1 MPPITM
7 TDAELSLRSPAKLN
21 LFLHVTGRRPDG
33 YHLLETVF
41 QLLDYGDDMHFHRR
55 DDSQITLQPE
65 LPGVPAEANLVV
77 RAARALQA
85 ETGDT
90 QGADIRLDKRIPMG
104 GGLGGGSSNAAT
116 TLRALNRLWQLG
128 LSVDRLAAIGLN
140 LGADVP
146 VFVRAETAYATGIGE
161 QLTPV
166 EMPAQVFAVF
176 TPTVAVPTAEIFR
189 HPALTRDTR
198 PCTIRA
204 LADRGWFEQTRNDC
218 EPLVRTLYPAV
229 NSLIERLQNLAPTRM
244 TGTGSSVFALA
255 RDETHAQHL
264 LDACAEL
271 APGFVARSKQRSAL
285 FDCV

>member
-1 MPPITM
+1 MPAPT
-7 TDAELSLRSPAKLN
+7 LQLPSPAKLN
-21 LFLHVTGRRPDG
+21 LFLHITGRRADG

-41 QLLDYGDDMHFHRR
+41 QLLDYGDGMTFTRR
-55 DDSQITLQPE
+55 EDGVIRLTPE
-65 LPGVPAEANLVV
+65 LPNVPTNSNLVV

-85 ETGDT
+85 ETGCRL
-90 QGADIRLDKRIPMG
+90 GAKISLHKRIPMG

-116 TLRALNRLWQLG
+116 TLRALNQLWQLG
-128 LSVDRLAAIGLN
+128 LSVDRLAAVGLT

-146 VFVRAETAYATGIGE
+146 VFVRAETAYATGVGE

-166 EMPAQVFAVF
+166 EMPAQWFAVF
-176 TPTVAVPTAEIFR
+176 TPAVAVSTAEIFQ
-189 HPALTRDTR
+189 HPALTRDTH

-229 NSLIERLQNLAPTRM
+229 DSLIERLQNLAPTRM

-255 RDETHAQHL
+255 RDETHAQQL
-264 LDACAEL
+264 LDACAHL

>member
-1 MPPITM
+1 MTAPIALT
-7 TDAELSLRSPAKLN
+7 LPSPAKLN
-21 LFLHVTGRRPDG
+21 LFLHITGRRADG

-41 QLLDYGDDMHFHRR
+41 QLLDYGDEMSFCRR
-55 DDSQITLQPE
+55 EDGVISLTPE
-65 LPGVPAEANLVV
+65 LPGVPSESNLVV

-85 ETGDT
+85 ETGCRL
-90 QGADIRLDKRIPMG
+90 GAAITLNKRIPMG

-128 LSVDRLAAIGLN
+128 LPVDQLAAIGLR

-146 VFVRAETAYATGIGE
+146 VFVRAETAYATGVGE

-166 EMPAQVFAVF
+166 EMPSQWFAVF
-176 TPTVAVPTAEIFR
+176 TPPVAVPTAEIFQ

-255 RDETHAQHL
+255 RDETHAQQL
-264 LDACAEL
+264 LDACAHL

>member
-1 MPPITM
+1 M
-7 TDAELSLRSPAKLN
+7 TVTSLSLPAPAKLN
-21 LFLHVTGRRPDG
+21 LFLHITGRRDDG

-41 QLLDYGDDMHFHRR
+41 QLLDYGDTMQFRRR
-55 DDSQITLQPE
+55 DDGVITLHPE
-65 LPGVPAEANLVV
+65 LAGVPFESNLVV

-85 ETGDT
+85 ETGCRL
-90 QGADIRLDKRIPMG
+90 GVDIELEKRIPMG

-116 TLRALNRLWQLG
+116 TLRALNQLWQLG
-128 LSVDRLAAIGLN
+128 LTVDTLATIGLQ

-161 QLTPV
+161 ALTAV
-166 EMPAQVFAVF
+166 QMPSQWFAVF
-176 TPTVAVPTAEIFR
+176 TPPVAVPTAEIFR

-229 NSLIERLQNLAPTRM
+229 NTLIERLQNLAPTRM

-264 LDACAEL
+264 LDACADL
-271 APGFVARSKQRSAL
+271 APGFVARGIPRSAL
-285 FDCV
+285 YELK

>member
-1 MPPITM
+1 M
-7 TDAELSLRSPAKLN
+7 TVTSLSLPAPAKLN
-21 LFLHVTGRRPDG
+21 LFLHITGRRDDG

-41 QLLDYGDDMHFHRR
+41 QLLDYGDTMQFRRR
-55 DDSQITLQPE
+55 DDGVITVHPE
-65 LPGVPAEANLVV
+65 LAGVPFESNLVV

-85 ETGDT
+85 ETGCRFGVDM
-90 QGADIRLDKRIPMG
+90 QLEKRIPMG

-116 TLRALNRLWQLG
+116 TLRALNQLWQLG
-128 LSVDRLAAIGLN
+128 LTVDTLATIGLR

-161 QLTPV
+161 ALTAV
-166 EMPAQVFAVF
+166 QMPSQWFAVF
-176 TPTVAVPTAEIFR
+176 TPPVAVPTAEIFR

-229 NSLIERLQNLAPTRM
+229 NTLIERLQNLAPTRM

-264 LDACAEL
+264 LAACADL
-271 APGFVARSKQRSAL
+271 APGFVARGIPRSAL
-285 FDCV
+285 YDLK

>member
-1 MPPITM
+1 M
-7 TDAELSLRSPAKLN
+7 TVTSLSLPAPAKLN
-21 LFLHVTGRRPDG
+21 LFLHITGRRDDG

-41 QLLDYGDDMHFHRR
+41 QLLDYGDTMQFRRR
-55 DDSQITLQPE
+55 DDGVITLHPE
-65 LPGVPAEANLVV
+65 LAGVPFESNLVV

-85 ETGDT
+85 ETGC
-90 QGADIRLDKRIPMG
+90 RLGVDMQLEKRIPMG

-116 TLRALNRLWQLG
+116 TLRALNQLWQLG
-128 LSVDRLAAIGLN
+128 LTVDTLATIGLR

-161 QLTPV
+161 ALTAV
-166 EMPAQVFAVF
+166 QMPSQWFVVF
-176 TPTVAVPTAEIFR
+176 TPPVAVPTAEIFR

-229 NSLIERLQNLAPTRM
+229 NTLIERLQNLAPTRM

-264 LDACAEL
+264 LDACADL
-271 APGFVARSKQRSAL
+271 APGFVARGIPRSAL
-285 FDCV
+285 YELK

>member
-1 MPPITM
+1 MPVST
-7 TDAELSLRSPAKLN
+7 LSLPAPAKLN
-21 LFLHVTGRRPDG
+21 LFLHITGRRDDG

-41 QLLDYGDDMHFHRR
+41 QLLDYGDTMQFQRR
-55 DDSQITLQPE
+55 DDGVLTVQPE
-65 LPGVPAEANLVV
+65 LAGVPFESNLVV

-85 ETGDT
+85 ETGCRL
-90 QGADIRLDKRIPMG
+90 GADIQLEKRIPMG

-116 TLRALNRLWQLG
+116 TLRALNQLWQLG
-128 LSVDRLAAIGLN
+128 LSVDTLAAIGLR

-161 QLTPV
+161 ALTAV
-166 EMPAQVFAVF
+166 QMPAQCFAVF
-176 TPTVAVPTAEIFR
+176 TPPEAVPTAEIFR

-229 NSLIERLQNLAPTRM
+229 NTLIERLQNLAPTRM

-264 LDACAEL
+264 LDACANL
-271 APGFVARSKQRSAL
+271 APGFVARSIQRSAL

>member
-1 MPPITM
+1 M
-7 TDAELSLRSPAKLN
+7 TTSALTLPSPAKLN
-21 LFLHVTGRRPDG
+21 LFLHITGRRSDG

-41 QLLDYGDDMHFHRR
+41 QLLDYGDTMQFARR
-55 DDSQITLQPE
+55 GDGQITLAPA
-65 LPGVPAEANLVV
+65 LPGVPAEHNLVV
-77 RAARALQA
+77 RAARTLQQQ
-85 ETGDT
+85 TGCT
-90 QGADIRLDKRIPMG
+90 LGADIELDKRIPMG
-104 GGLGGGSSNAAT
+104 GGLGGGSSNAAA

-128 LSVDRLAAIGLN
+128 LSVDQLAAIGLQ

-146 VFVRAETAYATGIGE
+146 VFVRAETAYATGVGE

-166 EMPAQVFAVF
+166 EMPLQWFAVF
-176 TPTVAVPTAEIFR
+176 TPAVAVPTAEIFR

-255 RDETHAQHL
+255 RDETHAQQL
-264 LDACAEL
+264 LDACATL

>member
-1 MPPITM
+1 M
-7 TDAELSLRSPAKLN
+7 TVTSLSLPAPAKLN
-21 LFLHVTGRRPDG
+21 LFLHITGRRDDG

-41 QLLDYGDDMHFHRR
+41 QLLDYGDTMQFRRR
-55 DDSQITLQPE
+55 DDGVITLHPE
-65 LPGVPAEANLVV
+65 LAGVPFESNLVV

-85 ETGDT
+85 ETGC
-90 QGADIRLDKRIPMG
+90 RLGVDMQLEKRIPMG

-116 TLRALNRLWQLG
+116 TLRALNQLWQLG
-128 LSVDRLAAIGLN
+128 LTVDTLATIGLR

-161 QLTPV
+161 ALTAV
-166 EMPAQVFAVF
+166 QMPSQWFAVF
-176 TPTVAVPTAEIFR
+176 TPPVAVPTAEIFR

-229 NSLIERLQNLAPTRM
+229 NTLIERLQNLAPTRM

-264 LDACAEL
+264 LDACADL
-271 APGFVARSKQRSAL
+271 APGFVARGIPRSAL
-285 FDCV
+285 YELN

>member
-1 MPPITM
+1 M
-7 TDAELSLRSPAKLN
+7 TVTSLSLPAPAKLN
-21 LFLHVTGRRPDG
+21 LFLHITGRRDDG

-41 QLLDYGDDMHFHRR
+41 QLLDYGDTMQFRRR
-55 DDSQITLQPE
+55 DDGVITLHPE
-65 LPGVPAEANLVV
+65 LAGVPFESNLVV

-85 ETGDT
+85 ETGC
-90 QGADIRLDKRIPMG
+90 RLGVDMQLEKRIPMG

-116 TLRALNRLWQLG
+116 TLRALNQLWQLG
-128 LSVDRLAAIGLN
+128 LTVDTLATIGLR

-161 QLTPV
+161 ALTAV
-166 EMPAQVFAVF
+166 QMPSQWFAVF
-176 TPTVAVPTAEIFR
+176 TPPVAVPTAEIFR

-229 NSLIERLQNLAPTRM
+229 NTLIERLQNLAPTRM

-264 LDACAEL
+264 LDACADL
-271 APGFVARSKQRSAL
+271 APGFVARGIPRSAL
-285 FDCV
+285 YELK

>member
-1 MPPITM
+1 M

-41 QLLDYGDDMHFHRR
+41 QLLDYGDDMRFRR
-55 DDSQITLQPE
+55 RADGQIHLQPE

-85 ETGDT
+85 ETGCAL
-90 QGADIRLDKRIPMG
+90 GADIGLDKRIPMG

-128 LSVDRLAAIGLN
+128 LSVERLAAIGLN
-140 LGADVP
+140 IGADVP

-161 QLTPV
+161 QLCPI

-176 TPTVAVPTAEIFR
+176 TPAVAVPTAEIFR

>member
-1 MPPITM
+1 MSVTTLTLP
-7 TDAELSLRSPAKLN
+7 SPAKLN
-21 LFLHVTGRRPDG
+21 LFLHITGRRDDG

-41 QLLDYGDDMHFHRR
+41 QLLDYGDTMQFQRR
-55 DDSQITLQPE
+55 DDGALTLQPE
-65 LPGVPAEANLVV
+65 LAGVPFESNLVV

-85 ETGDT
+85 ETGCPL
-90 QGADIRLDKRIPMG
+90 GADIRLEKRIPMG

-128 LSVDRLAAIGLN
+128 LSVDTLAAIGLR

-161 QLTPV
+161 ALTAV
-166 EMPAQVFAVF
+166 QMPAQCFAVF
-176 TPTVAVPTAEIFR
+176 TPSVAVPTAEIFR

-229 NSLIERLQNLAPTRM
+229 NTLIERLQNLAPTRM

-264 LDACAEL
+264 LDACADL
-271 APGFVARSKQRSAL
+271 APGFVARSIQRSAL
-285 FDCV
+285 FDCA

>member
-1 MPPITM
+1 M
-7 TDAELSLRSPAKLN
+7 TASALTLPSPAKLN
-21 LFLHVTGRRPDG
+21 LFLHITGRRSDG

-41 QLLDYGDDMHFHRR
+41 QLLDYGDAMQFARR
-55 DDSQITLQPE
+55 EDGQITLTPA
-65 LPGVPAEANLVV
+65 LPGVPTELNLVV
-77 RAARALQA
+77 RAAHALQQ
-85 ETGDT
+85 ETGC
-90 QGADIRLDKRIPMG
+90 QLGADIQLDKRIPMG

-128 LSVDRLAAIGLN
+128 LSVDRLAAIGLQ

-146 VFVRAETAYATGIGE
+146 VFVRAETAYATGVGE

-166 EMPAQVFAVF
+166 EIPSQWFAVF
-176 TPTVAVPTAEIFR
+176 TPAVAVPTAEIFR

-264 LDACAEL
+264 LDACADL
-271 APGFVARSKQRSAL
+271 APGFVARSIQRSAL

>member
-1 MPPITM
+1 MPVST
-7 TDAELSLRSPAKLN
+7 LSLPAPAKLN
-21 LFLHVTGRRPDG
+21 LFLHITGRRDDG

-41 QLLDYGDDMHFHRR
+41 QLLDYGDAMQFQRR
-55 DDSQITLQPE
+55 NDGVLTLQPE
-65 LPGVPAEANLVV
+65 LAGVPFESNLVV

-85 ETGDT
+85 ETGCRL
-90 QGADIRLDKRIPMG
+90 GADIRLEKRIPMG

-128 LSVDRLAAIGLN
+128 LSVDSLAAIGLR

-161 QLTPV
+161 ALTAV
-166 EMPAQVFAVF
+166 QMPAQCFAVF
-176 TPTVAVPTAEIFR
+176 TPPVAVPTAEIFR

-229 NSLIERLQNLAPTRM
+229 NSLIERLQNVAPTRM

-264 LDACAEL
+264 LDACADL
-271 APGFVARSKQRSAL
+271 APGFVARSIQRSAL

>member
-1 MPPITM
+1 M
-7 TDAELSLRSPAKLN
+7 TVTSLSLPAPAKLN
-21 LFLHVTGRRPDG
+21 LFLHITGRRDDG

-41 QLLDYGDDMHFHRR
+41 QLLDCGDTMQYRRR
-55 DDSQITLQPE
+55 DDGVITLHPE
-65 LPGVPAEANLVV
+65 LAGVPFESNLVV

-85 ETGDT
+85 ETGCRL
-90 QGADIRLDKRIPMG
+90 GVDIQLEKRIPMG

-116 TLRALNRLWQLG
+116 TLRALNQLWQLG
-128 LSVDRLAAIGLN
+128 LTVDTLATIGLR

-161 QLTPV
+161 ALTAV
-166 EMPAQVFAVF
+166 QMPSQWFAVF
-176 TPTVAVPTAEIFR
+176 TPPVAVPTAEIFR

-229 NSLIERLQNLAPTRM
+229 NTLIERLQNLAPTRM

-264 LDACAEL
+264 LDACADL
-271 APGFVARSKQRSAL
+271 APGFVARGIPRSAL
-285 FDCV
+285 YELK

>member
-1 MPPITM
+1 M
-7 TDAELSLRSPAKLN
+7 TSSPLSLRSPAKLN

-41 QLLDYGDDMHFHRR
+41 QLLDYGDDMVFSRR
-55 DDSQITLQPE
+55 DDGVITLSPA
-65 LPGVPAEANLVV
+65 LPGVATENNLVV

-85 ETGDT
+85 ETGCPL
-90 QGADIRLDKRIPMG
+90 GADIQLRKRIPMG

-116 TLRALNRLWQLG
+116 TLRALNQLWELRLD
-128 LSVDRLAAIGLN
+128 VDTLARIGLA

-161 QLTPV
+161 ALSALDLPRQTYAVLTP
-166 EMPAQVFAVF
+166 A
-176 TPTVAVPTAEIFR
+176 VAVPTAEIFQ
-189 HPALTRDTR
+189 HPALTRDHQ

-204 LADRGWFEQTRNDC
+204 LADRGWFERTTNDC

-229 NSLIERLQNLAPTRM
+229 NTLIERLQNLAPTRM

-255 RDETHAQHL
+255 RDETHAQQL
-264 LDACAEL
+264 LDACVDL
-271 APGFVARSKQRSAL
+271 APGFIAHGVPRSAL
-285 FDCV
+285 YEL